1 MISISS
7 DGGVSWNID
16 YGSDTTDYGGSVAYS
31 ADADT
36 IVWSST
42 TSGVL
47 RSQYQST
54 FAAVSSLPSGALIA
68 SDKRNGTVFYG
79 AASGSF
85 YVSTDTGSS
94 FSKAGTLGS
103 ASSIVFI
110 APHPVTAGTIYV
122 STDLGIFKSTDY
134 GSSFTQV
141 STTITATQQISL
153 GLPASG
159 STWYLYA
166 FGAGPNGNKL
176 YASADDGSTWTDIQG
191 SQGFGAIDGCK
202 LVGSAN
208 TAGQVYVGSGVGRG
222 VYYASGSLSGGTG
235 TGTSSTSSTVKSSTT
250 TSSSSVKTS
259 SVTSSS
265 SSPSTTSKVTSS
277 TTLSTS
283 TTATSTASGSTSTC
297 TVSAYGQCGGSG
309 YTGCT
314 VCASGSTCS
323 AQNDYYSQCV

>member
-1 MISISS
+1 MIAISS
-7 DGGVSWNID
+7 DGGSSWNID
-16 YGSDTTDYGGSVAYS
+16 YGASTTDYGGYVAYS

-36 IVWSST
+36 ILWSST

-54 FAAVSSLPSGALIA
+54 FAAVSSLSSGAVIA

-79 AASGSF
+79 GVSGSF
-85 YVSTDTGSS
+85 YVSTDTGST
-94 FSKAGTLGS
+94 FAKGGALGS
-103 ASSIVFI
+103 ASSVVQIV
-110 APHPVTAGTIYV
+110 PHPTTAGTVYV

-134 GSSFTQV
+134 GSSFSQL

-166 FGAGPNGNKL
+166 FGDGPSGNKL

-191 SQGFGAIDGCK
+191 SQGFGSISGAK
-202 LVGSAN
+202 LVGSGN

-222 VYYASGSLSGGTG
+222 VYYASGSLTGG
-235 TGTSSTSSTVKSSTT
+235 STT
-250 TSSSSVKTS
+250 TSSSTSARSSTTSSATSSVKT
-259 SVTSSS
+259 
-265 SSPSTTSKVTSS
+265 TSS
-277 TTLSTS
+277 TSSVKT
-283 TTATSTASGSTSTC
+283 TSTASTTTTAASTTTSTAPSSTC
-297 TVSAYGQCGGSG
+297 TVASYGQCGGTG

-314 VCASGSTCS
+314 TCASGSTCTE
-323 AQNDYYSQCV
+323 QNDYYYQCL